1 MCRICQPVRDKTGD
15 VFQHFASF
23 VDLTKHKQEEQRLQS
38 LLDELNHR
46 TQNTLATVQ
55 AIAAQTLRSPADKEI
70 VDAFEGRILALSK
83 AHEKKSEGEDK
94 DRRFSERFYG
104 RFERR
109 MRTSTKER

>member
-1 MCRICQPVRDKTGD
+1 
-15 VFQHFASF
+15 
-23 VDLTKHKQEEQRLQS
+23 
-38 LLDELNHR
+38 
-46 TQNTLATVQ
+46 
-55 AIAAQTLRSPADKEI
+55 

-83 AHEKKSEGEDK
+83 AHEKKNEGEDK